1 MMKRPSLMIAAAVI
15 AASVA
20 LGTACTKKPVAEPV
34 ESSTAQTT
42 AQETEKPKETTA
54 KAQESTAQEPE
65 QKEMHHMLQG
75 TVTKV
80 TGDGGV
86 FTLQADD
93 GKNYDIK
100 QSEIRDVEVEIA
112 EDVHIAI
119 AYIGEPL
126 GKLEDV
132 TLVVALPEQ
141 EEWSILTEKGSTTAN
156 AMSSFTIET
165 DDGQEL
171 SFLKDNC
178 PIEDGALGADSGDR
192 VAVTYVN
199 SQGVNYPVEIKKA
212 AD

>member
-20 LGTACTKKPVAEPV
+20 LGSACTKKPVAEPV
-34 ESSTAQTT
+34 ESSTEQTT

-112 EDVHIAI
+112 EDVHVAI